1 MVLRRIVNP
10 DTTTP
15 EVDVAETVQRWSD
28 RSAQLVD
35 VREPKEWVDGHIP
48 GAIHIPLG
56 DLARRANELIKETP
70 VITICHSGVRSLAA
84 ADELIEQ
91 GFADVASLNG
101 GMVAWSKAGHP
112 VES

>member
-15 EVDVAETVQRWSD
+15 EVDVVETARLWTD

-35 VREPKEWVDGHIP
+35 VREPEEWAEGHIP
-48 GAIHIPLG
+48 GSIHIPLG
-56 DLARRANELIKETP
+56 DLAGRARELIKETP
-70 VITICHSGVRSLAA
+70 VITICRSGQRSLAA

-101 GMVAWSKAGHP
+101 GILAWAKAGHP
-112 VES
+112 VE